1 VTVQTIKDNSSK
13 LNLALTT
20 KVGTV
25 ILSGAKDLFAHRER
39 PFAPLRV
46 TKHSRSWLLK
56 LIIGLCRLFRYPDYK
71 VKKLYQKDI
80 VDPALVLVPMLPS
93 YARLVAP
100 DRYVDMP
107 YPPASLQI
115 DG

>member
-1 VTVQTIKDNSSK
+1 MVEEIVTHAVGVLLLAHVADLSAFAGCSAIP
-13 LNLALTT
+13 LNLLN
-20 KVGTV
+20 
-25 ILSGAKDLFAHRER
+25 R
-39 PFAPLRV
+39 
-46 TKHSRSWLLK
+46 
-56 LIIGLCRLFRYPDYK
+56 IIGLCRLFRYPNYK
-71 VKKLYQKDI
+71 VKKLYQKGI

-100 DRYVDMP
+100 DSNVDTP